1 MRTFAGFFQQ
11 EQTMS
16 NRAETCKIRAIEC
29 ERAALLVTDEKI
41 RKMYLD
47 LARQWR
53 QMARDAEDLDR
64 KRESIIQYD
73 V

>member
-1 MRTFAGFFQQ
+1 
-11 EQTMS
+11 MS
-16 NRAETCKIRAIEC
+16 GRVETCKRKAVEC
-29 ERAALLVTDEKI
+29 ERAVLLVTDEPL

-53 QMARDAEDLDR
+53 QMARDAEELDR
-64 KRESIIQYD
+64 KRESISPRVQYD